1 MNIRNFL
8 SSSYNV
14 NKNDLIARV
23 KKILF
28 VFMKTIFKKM
38 GFPSILER

>member
-1 MNIRNFL
+1 MNIRNFF

-23 KKILF
+23 KKSCLILGKRNF
-28 VFMKTIFKKM
+28 FKF
-38 GFPSILER
+38 GIP